1 MKSLRLDKNKNM
13 GVITVLIA
21 FLTALSSLAIDSFLS
36 GMPLMAQFF
45 GVEINTIELIITLY
59 FLGFAVGN
67 FFGGPLSD
75 AFGRKKIALAGIGLY
90 GFSALS
96 IPFCDTIEMVLVLR
110 FFQAFGGGFA
120 TVTANLFIRDWYQGK
135 QVARLITITAMI
147 MMLVPL
153 FAPVLGG
160 FLINLQGWK
169 LVFYF
174 LFAMSVVLFIIFYLL
189 IPESRDK
196 ASITNKITAKQLVAK
211 YKILLSDKKA
221 VIFLFALCFPVS
233 GLYVFITSASFIY
246 LEYFNVEV
254 SVFPLIFATS
264 IILNV
269 LASFSNTYLLRVYEA
284 KKLFQLG
291 ITIQLISGFS
301 LFVITLLD
309 LVTFWNVFI
318 LIALFIGSIG
328 FIFGNG
334 SAILLDIKPEVSGA
348 ANAAIGITRF
358 VLGFLAGTLVAIF
371 HTNDLVPIGIGM
383 FVCSLIGNII
393 FLVFKSVSNK
403 SVLFASSCN

>member
-1 MKSLRLDKNKNM
+1 M
-13 GVITVLIA
+13 GIIAVLIA
-21 FLTALSSLAIDSFLS
+21 ALTALSSLAIDSFLS
-36 GMPLMAQFF
+36 GMPLMADFF
-45 GVEINTIELIITLY
+45 GVAINVIELIITVY

-75 AFGRKKIALAGIGLY
+75 AFGRKKIALTGIGIY
-90 GFSALS
+90 GASALI
-96 IPFCDTIEMVLVLR
+96 IPFCDTIEPVLILR

-120 TVTANLFIRDWYQGK
+120 TVTANLFIRDWYKGK

-160 FLINLQGWK
+160 FLINLKGWT

-174 LFAMSVVLFIIFYLL
+174 LFTVAVVLFLVFYLL
-189 IPESRDK
+189 VPESKDK
-196 ASITNKITAKQLVAK
+196 ESITNSITAKQLVAK

-221 VIFLFALCFPVS
+221 VVFLLAMCFPVS

-246 LEYFNVEV
+246 LEYFNVGV
-254 SVFPLIFATS
+254 NMFPLIFATS

-269 LASFSNTYLLRVYEA
+269 IASFLNTYLLRVYDA
-284 KKLFQLG
+284 KSLFQLG

-301 LFVITLLD
+301 LFMITILD
-309 LVTFWNVFI
+309 MVTFWNVYI
-318 LIALFIGSIG
+318 LMAFFVGSIG
-328 FIFGNG
+328 FVFGNG

-358 VLGFLAGTLVAIF
+358 VLGFLAGTLVAVF
-371 HTNDLVPIGIGM
+371 HTHDLIPIGIGM
-383 FVCSLIGNII
+383 FTCSLIGNII
-393 FLVFKSVSNK
+393 FRFFKHMNQKSV
-403 SVLFASSCN
+403 VLANSCN

>member
-1 MKSLRLDKNKNM
+1 MRSLRLDKSKNI
-13 GVITVLIA
+13 GLITLLIA
-21 FLTALSSLAIDSFLS
+21 SLTALSSLAIDSFLS
-36 GMPLMAQFF
+36 GMPLMADFF
-45 GVEINTIELIITLY
+45 GVEINVIELIITIY
-59 FLGFAVGN
+59 FLGFAIGN

-75 AFGRKKIALAGIGLY
+75 AFGRKKIALTGILLY
-90 GFSALS
+90 GISALI
-96 IPFCDTIEMVLVLR
+96 IPFCDYIEMVLLLR

-120 TVTANLFIRDWYQGK
+120 TVTANLFIRDWYKGK
-135 QVARLITITAMI
+135 QIARLITITAMI

-153 FAPVLGG
+153 LAPVIGG
-160 FLINLQGWK
+160 FLINLKGWK

-174 LFAMSVVLFIIFYLL
+174 LFAVAITLFVIFYLL
-189 IPESRDK
+189 IPESKDK
-196 ASITNKITAKQLVAK
+196 VSITNKITLKQLVAK

-254 SVFPLIFATS
+254 SVFPLIFAAS

-269 LASFSNTYLLRVYEA
+269 LASFLNTYLLRVYDS
-284 KKLFQLG
+284 KKIFQLG
-291 ITIQLISGFS
+291 ITIQLISGFL
-301 LFVITLLD
+301 LFLITVLG
-309 LVTFWNVFI
+309 LVTFWSVFV
-318 LIALFIGSIG
+318 LIAIFIGSIG

-358 VLGFLAGTLVAIF
+358 VLGFLAGTLVAVF
-371 HTNDLVPIGIGM
+371 HTKDLVPIGTGM

-393 FLVFKSVSNK
+393 FLVFITTSNK
-403 SVLFASSCN
+403 SAVLASSCS